1 MIEEILK
8 FTKITFIVHF
18 ILGAIMA
25 IVLWIPPIATPM
37 FGMTYTADTGALS
50 MILAAAG
57 TGFTIS
63 SLFGYMAKEWKEV
76 KIVVV
81 TEIVWLACFLI
92 AIIIN
97 IAVFGLSAILLI
109 IEGIVLL
116 ALFLL
121 SYLQQQEVIKEL
133 IK

>member
-1 MIEEILK
+1 MIEKIVK
-8 FTKITFIVHF
+8 FTKITFIIHF
-18 ILGAIMA
+18 ILGVIMA
-25 IVLWIPPIATPM
+25 IVLWIPPIGAPL
-37 FGMTYTADTGALS
+37 FGISYTADTGALS
-50 MILAAAG
+50 MILGAAG
-57 TGFTIS
+57 MGLTIG
-63 SLFGYMAKEWKEV
+63 SLLGYLAKEWKEV
-76 KIVVV
+76 KIVVI

-92 AIIIN
+92 AVIIN